1 MAIQSNSSE
10 VQVTGGGIPLYTGIA
25 PIRVV
30 AVNPNLGELASVG
43 VNLKNEPTYDVS
55 MGDKTGKIVFWIH
68 NEQFNFSTRFDILVG
83 NQHRAE
89 SSTGK
94 FQITN
99 KYGQVTWATDPDSA
113 PDWFKKEGVRRMYP
127 GEETLIN
134 FIKAWA
140 NIPNDGECSFETI
153 DEIMNG
159 NVEELKSL
167 VTALKDNKLRV
178 LLGVKDAKY
187 QSVYTRH
194 FGRLKPQR
202 DQLFVRAL
210 NDSYGEFNA
219 EYNDDLKLQPY
230 AEEVVAPTP
239 EAATPEPS
247 TDIWS

>member
-25 PIRVV
+25 PVRVV

-68 NEQFNFSTRFDILVG
+68 NEQFGFSTRFDILVG

-113 PDWFKKEGVRRMYP
+113 PDWFKKDGVRRMYP

-140 NIPNDGECSFETI
+140 NIPNEGECSFDTI
-153 DEIMNG
+153 DDIVKG